1 VVTAIVLWGAL
12 AGVVHFV
19 FIALAYGNP
28 LVDRLSAGLEA
39 SSPAVKQWPSK
50 PRYFATQL
58 LGTQVEVYTL
68 TTGFVWLR
76 PLLGIDGYAGGL
88 LLGLLFAALRVYP
101 RFWNMWIQ
109 TTYPNRLLAIEVVN
123 GTLGTLVI
131 ATFLQAVTQR

>member
-1 VVTAIVLWGAL
+1 VAATILLWGAA
-12 AGVVHFV
+12 AGLVHFA

-28 LVDRLSAGLEA
+28 LVDRLSAAAEA
-39 SSPAVKQWPSK
+39 NSPAVKQWASK

-58 LGTQVEVYTL
+58 LGTQVEVYLITL
-68 TTGFVWLR
+68 AFVWLR
-76 PLLGIDGYAGGL
+76 PLVDLRGYEGALLLGGL
-88 LLGLLFAALRVYP
+88 LAAIRVYP

-131 ATFLQAVTQR
+131 CAFLQAVIPH